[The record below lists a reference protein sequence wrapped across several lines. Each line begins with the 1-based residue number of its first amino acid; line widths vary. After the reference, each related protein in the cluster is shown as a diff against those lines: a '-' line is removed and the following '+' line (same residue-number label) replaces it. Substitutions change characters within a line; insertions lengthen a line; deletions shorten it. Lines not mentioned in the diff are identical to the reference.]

1 MIIPNNLNLWLYTSI
16 FILSAFSLD
25 FYLEKYKLK
34 QNCFKTAAIV
44 SIGWILAALIF
55 NGLLWYYLKI
65 NLNNTIAD
73 HKALE
78 FLTGYLLEKS
88 LSLDNIF
95 IFVLIFKY
103 FNIPSNY
110 QRLVL
115 NYGIIGA
122 IFFRLFM
129 IFFGIWLIKKLHW
142 ILYIFGGI
150 LIISGGKILISSLFV
165 KKPIK
170 EEIDLNNNLIIKLF
184 SKYFRT
190 TKELVKEKFFIIK
203 ENKLYATPLF
213 LALICIE
220 VSDIV
225 FATDSIPAI
234 LVILNDPF
242 IIFTSNIFAIFG
254 LRALYFFLA
263 IGVGKFKFLQEGIA
277 IILMFIGTKILFE
290 IKLPIVITLIFII
303 TIICSSIIA
312 SFLFVKQE
320 KQD

>member
-1 MIIPNNLNLWLYTSI
+1 MDGKLKMIISNNGNLWLYTSI

-65 NLNNTIAD
+65 NLNNKIANQ
-73 HKALE
+73 KALE

-103 FNIPSNY
+103 FNIPNNY

-115 NYGIIGA
+115 NCGIIGA

-129 IFFGIWLIKKLHW
+129 IFSGIWLIKKLHW

-150 LIISGGKILISSLFV
+150 LIISGGKILISSLFI
-165 KKPIK
+165 KKQIK
-170 EEIDLNNNLIIKLF
+170 ED
-184 SKYFRT
+184 
-190 TKELVKEKFFIIK
+190 
-203 ENKLYATPLF
+203 
-213 LALICIE
+213 IE
-220 VSDIV
+220 
-225 FATDSIPAI
+225 
-234 LVILNDPF
+234 
-242 IIFTSNIFAIFG
+242 
-254 LRALYFFLA
+254 
-263 IGVGKFKFLQEGIA
+263 
-277 IILMFIGTKILFE
+277 
-290 IKLPIVITLIFII
+290 
-303 TIICSSIIA
+303 
-312 SFLFVKQE
+312 
-320 KQD
+320 